1 MNLRKLTFTLILISL
16 IIATLPSCRNRQSG
30 AFVIA
35 ISDKILTLDTLSA
48 QTVDAGSERLRQMLF
63 NSLVRK
69 NQKFEYTGELAS
81 NIATSQDGLAVT
93 FTLRDE
99 IGRASCRERV

>member
-1 MNLRKLTFTLILISL
+1 MRLRKLTFTLLLTSL
-16 IIATLPSCRNRQSG
+16 IITALPGCRNRQGG

-69 NQKFEYTGELAS
+69 NEKFEYVGELAS
-81 NIATSQDGLAVT
+81 NIDTSQDGLT
-93 FTLRDE
+93 
-99 IGRASCRERV
+99 